1 VACEFLLAFPFA
13 FLFFLAVAEF
23 GLLLTNLRHVELAA
37 FESAREVAR
46 LDKQHLGEAAPIAR
60 RRANRALQTAGT
72 GQSCLVIVEHN
83 VPDAGN
89 EFQVSAV
96 HGLAASVVGP
106 RRPLPGVGRVRA
118 VRCTVAVRMRH
129 LAPDLLAMV
138 GFSLKDRKA
147 YATVTVPWVG
157 DCRPK
162 QESGE
167 ESKDEQPQNN

>member
-13 FLFFLAVAEF
+13 FLFFLAAAEF

-46 LDKQHLGEAAPIAR
+46 LDKQHLGDAAQLAR

-72 GQSCLVIVEHN
+72 GQTCLVVVEHN

-89 EFQVSAV
+89 GFQVNADKDC
-96 HGLAASVVGP
+96 GIAGGP
-106 RRPLPGVGRVRA
+106 RRPLPSVGRVRA

-147 YATVTVPWVG
+147 YATVTVPYVG

-162 QESGE
+162 QKSGKE
-167 ESKDEQPQNN
+167 PKVAQTQSN